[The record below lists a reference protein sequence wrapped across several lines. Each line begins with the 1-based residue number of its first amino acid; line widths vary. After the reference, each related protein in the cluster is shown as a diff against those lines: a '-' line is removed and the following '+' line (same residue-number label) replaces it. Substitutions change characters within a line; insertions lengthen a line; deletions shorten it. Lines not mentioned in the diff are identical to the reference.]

1 MERHLLRC
9 VIERKRDSQEDMID
23 WLLQQS
29 GDARQ
34 PQDVINRQLGISFA
48 AIHTSAVVIVK
59 IMFALAEKWDE
70 YAPALVEELEQAI
83 AESGGVIRMETI
95 NKLSK
100 LDSFMKETFRHSP
113 FTASEFSPRKS
124 DNFEPL

>member
-1 MERHLLRC
+1 
-9 VIERKRDSQEDMID
+9 MID
-23 WLLQQS
+23 WLLQQNA
-29 GDARQ
+29 DVQQ

-59 IMFALAEKWDE
+59 IMFELAQRWDE
-70 YAPALVEELEQAI
+70 YAPELIEELEQALT
-83 AESGGVIRMETI
+83 ESNGELRISTI

-113 FTASEFSPRKS
+113 FTASESAIAVG
-124 DNFEPL
+124 